1 LYVTYLILSQFIIVS
16 CVRSNEQ
23 QGIGFLRDPRR
34 LNVALTRAKYGVII
48 IGNAR
53 LLAKNPLW
61 NALLTHYQERDC
73 LVEGPL
79 NNLQISLISLPR
91 PNSTKFDQRLYMTAL
106 AHDTSR
112 TTNNLRGD
120 DESFGPINGNYARGW
135 GVHQQYMSSQSSLDG
150 RSQSSAAP
158 FRKDKAN
165 DSRYDPR
172 YDSSANSL
180 DGSFKTQ

>member
-1 LYVTYLILSQFIIVS
+1 VS

-61 NALLTHYQERDC
+61 NSLLTHFQEREC

-79 NNLQISLISLPR
+79 NNLQISMISLPR
-91 PNSTKFDQRLYMTAL
+91 PNTGKFDQRLYMTAL
-106 AHDTSR
+106 ANDTGRNESGR
-112 TTNNLRGD
+112 ARMD
-120 DESFGPINGNYARGW
+120 DESFGPMSMNYARGW
-135 GVHQQYMSSQSSLDG
+135 GDHQQLLSSQNSLDG
-150 RSQSSAAP
+150 RSDTSSALPLKKGKPA
-158 FRKDKAN
+158 

-172 YDSSANSL
+172 YDSNSSF

>member
-1 LYVTYLILSQFIIVS
+1 MS

-79 NNLQISLISLPR
+79 NNLQPSNMSLPR

-106 AHDTSR
+106 AHDSAR
-112 TTNNLRGD
+112 SNMRAD
-120 DESFGPINGNYARGW
+120 DESFAPMAGNYARGW
-135 GVHQQYMSSQSSLDG
+135 GVHQQLSSQSAMDG
-150 RSQSSAAP
+150 RSLAGSAVP
-158 FRKDKAN
+158 FRKDGHR